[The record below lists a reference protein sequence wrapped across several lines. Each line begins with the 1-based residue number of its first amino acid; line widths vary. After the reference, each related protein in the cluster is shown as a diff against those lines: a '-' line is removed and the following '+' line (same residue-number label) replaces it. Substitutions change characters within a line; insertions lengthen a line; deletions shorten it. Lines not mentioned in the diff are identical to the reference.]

1 MVYKESVST
10 AAMDNAVQSEPDLG
24 KRMAEHLAQDLFSG
38 RHSPGGFLP
47 KEAELCEQFQMSRA
61 SVRNGLQLL
70 VALGIVT
77 RISGQGTVVRE
88 YRDWNLLDPLVTRW
102 MADYAAPN
110 LEFLR
115 EIFEFR
121 HAVEPFIAMIAAQR
135 ATARDLLAIE
145 EAFSGMERCLASGRM
160 KSDGRGFSDY
170 DIEFHAAIYRAT
182 RNVVWSQL
190 AHILRPSILL
200 VIAKSNDTADELRD
214 SLERHRRLMECIRL
228 RQVEEAHDAARAVMK
243 RTAFDLGLRG
253 EAADDPVL
261 SLWKRKLADPDDAA
275 PSV

>member
-1 MVYKESVST
+1 MASVDSLI
-10 AAMDNAVQSEPDLG
+10 QSVPDLG
-24 KRMAEHLAQDLFSG
+24 KRMAERLARDLFSG
-38 RHSPGGFLP
+38 HYPPGSFLP
-47 KEAELCEQFQMSRA
+47 KEAELCDRFEMSRA
-61 SVRNGLQLL
+61 SVRGGLQLL

-145 EAFSGMERCLASGRM
+145 EAFSGMERSLDSERM
-160 KSDGRGFSDY
+160 TWEGRGFSDY

-182 RNVVWSQL
+182 HNVVWGQL
-190 AHILRPSILL
+190 AHILRPSIML

-228 RQVEEAHDAARAVMK
+228 RQVE
-243 RTAFDLGLRG
+243 
-253 EAADDPVL
+253 
-261 SLWKRKLADPDDAA
+261 A
-275 PSV
+275 P